1 MSKAPLVDTSNKGE
15 CVKVMVRCRPFNS
28 KEKGNGSKNC
38 VVVDKGINQ
47 IVLSTP
53 ELADDNGRGFT
64 YDAVYG
70 ENSTQ
75 REVYDEGAFHLVESV
90 MQGYNGTIFAYGQTG
105 SGKTYTMEGPCIE
118 DEQMNGGFIDKN
130 QKPVEMAGI
139 LPRVACLLQY
149 EMEKYQ
155 KLG

>member
-90 MQGYNGTIFAYGQTG
+90 MQGYNGAIFAYGQTG
-105 SGKTYTMEGPCIE
+105 CGKTHTMIGVK
-118 DEQMNGGFIDKN
+118 GDKS
-130 QKPVEMAGI
+130 
-139 LPRVACLLQY
+139 
-149 EMEKYQ
+149 
-155 KLG
+155 

>member
-38 VVVDKGINQ
+38 VVV
-47 IVLSTP
+47 
-53 ELADDNGRGFT
+53 DNGRGFT

-105 SGKTYTMEGPCIE
+105 CGKTHTMIGVK
-118 DEQMNGGFIDKN
+118 GDKS
-130 QKPVEMAGI
+130 
-139 LPRVACLLQY
+139 
-149 EMEKYQ
+149 
-155 KLG
+155 